1 MSDSFE
7 FTLHSPLTKE
17 DWNKL
22 SDAELENTMSVT
34 FQTPQGRRVKY
45 IKCEVLDK
53 IRTEIETVKS
63 IMNDEIIN
71 HNRKDLINFVNGLDQ
86 SLMVIDK
93 YKSESEIKDDNCAGN
108 DQNA

>member
-22 SDAELENTMSVT
+22 SDAEFENTMSVT
-34 FQTPQGRRVKY
+34 FQTPQGRQVRF

-53 IRTEIETVKS
+53 IRAEIRAMEGDIET
-63 IMNDEIIN
+63 IADALAI
-71 HNRKDLINFVNGLDQ
+71 
-86 SLMVIDK
+86 IDK
-93 YKSESEIKDDNCAGN
+93 YKAESEE
-108 DQNA
+108 

>member
-17 DWNKL
+17 DWNKI
-22 SDAELENTMSVT
+22 SDTGLENTMSVT
-34 FQTPQGRRVKY
+34 FQTPQGKQVRY

-53 IRTEIETVKS
+53 IRTEIEQIKT
-63 IMNDEIIN
+63 IMNEEIIN
-71 HNRKDLINFVNGLDQ
+71 NNRKDLINFVNGLNQ

-93 YKSESEIKDDNCAGN
+93 YKADVEPQERSSEE
-108 DQNA
+108 